1 MTPLVLQAFLAME
14 PAYSC
19 ISILLSLCLICRS
32 VGAQAQE
39 RWGGDPPGRSG
50 LPSLPTLEDQPS
62 KPPESPILPP
72 LPPPAP
78 EERQRL
84 PQQVHVFVR
93 QIEVEGNTAFPR
105 EKLEEITRRYV
116 NRELTTEDLEALR
129 L

>member
-1 MTPLVLQAFLAME
+1 MATVMLQAILAME

-19 ISILLSLCLICRS
+19 ISILLSLCLVCLT

-39 RWGGDPPGRSG
+39 RSRPDPPGYFG

-93 QIEVEGNTAFPR
+93 QIKVEGNTVFPR
-105 EKLEEITRRYV
+105 EKLEEITKRYI
-116 NRELTTEDLEALR
+116 NRELTT
-129 L
+129 